1 MIILE
6 FRLTLVLAVKLH
18 FKGQDRGAFTTSR
31 RMANNFDSPDLNLTG
46 LTNLTDITMD
56 TPIRQGIQE
65 DSFWRLN
72 PPQDIGYG
80 GQRARQQQTQN
91 NNRSTPVQTFP
102 TTSQANTTSIP
113 DNFQTTVPNT
123 SSAGN
128 TTEEL
133 PVSLVGEHLSSTAAA
148 IVLRG
153 EILDL
158 V

>member
-6 FRLTLVLAVKLH
+6 IRLSPVLAVKLH
-18 FKGQDRGAFTTSR
+18 FKWQDRGAFTTSR

-91 NNRSTPVQTFP
+91 NRSTPVQTFP
-102 TTSQANTTSIP
+102 TTSQTNTTSIP
-113 DNFQTTVPNT
+113 DNFQTTVPST